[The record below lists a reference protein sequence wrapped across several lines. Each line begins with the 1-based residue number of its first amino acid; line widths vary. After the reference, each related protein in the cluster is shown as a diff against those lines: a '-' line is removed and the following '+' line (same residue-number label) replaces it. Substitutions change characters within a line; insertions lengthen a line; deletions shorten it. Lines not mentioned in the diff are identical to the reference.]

1 MKKILPIILTVAIL
15 ATTAKAGLG
24 WSLEECTQHY
34 GKPEYTNSD
43 PFTDLPSYHF
53 KTKDFEITVAI
64 GSEGKAVEIT
74 YFAMVIPEED
84 IKNLLAGNAPA
95 AEWKKRTS
103 DKTTI
108 YDGFESGAQKYWAY
122 FDDLTQ
128 PNVAM
133 LPLQELNIRT
143 SEAVELRKSWK
154 ERRAKALQGL

>member
-1 MKKILPIILTVAIL
+1 MTGRRSPEKETQDTMKILPIILTVAIL

-84 IKNLLAGNAPA
+84 IKNLLV
-95 AEWKKRTS
+95 R
-103 DKTTI
+103 
-108 YDGFESGAQKYWAY
+108 
-122 FDDLTQ
+122 
-128 PNVAM
+128 
-133 LPLQELNIRT
+133 
-143 SEAVELRKSWK
+143 
-154 ERRAKALQGL
+154 